1 MKEATNNPNNFLL
14 YTSGEEAVK
23 VAVLLKDETIWLTI
37 NQLAGLFGID
47 KSGISRHIKNIFET
61 GELQEKATV
70 AKIATVQTE
79 GGRNVSRSLD
89 FYNLDMIISVGYR
102 VNSIRGTH
110 FPIWPT

>member
-1 MKEATNNPNNFLL
+1 MKEDTNNPNNFLL
-14 YTSGEEAVK
+14 YTSGEGAVK

-37 NQLAGLFGID
+37 NQLAELFGID

-70 AKIATVQTE
+70 AKIATVQIE

-89 FYNLDMIISVGYR
+89 FYNLARLAEDSTKENDFDKAIKKLKK
-102 VNSIRGTH
+102 
-110 FPIWPT
+110 